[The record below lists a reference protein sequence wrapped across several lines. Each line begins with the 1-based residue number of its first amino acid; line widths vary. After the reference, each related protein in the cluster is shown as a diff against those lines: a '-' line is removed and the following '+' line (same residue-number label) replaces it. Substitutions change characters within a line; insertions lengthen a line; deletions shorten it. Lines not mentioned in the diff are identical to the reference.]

1 MLQLLVIAKRPS
13 KNCRHT
19 KEIMTADKVI
29 MSIEDH
35 KEEGQ
40 EDKVYNQ
47 NLKDIP
53 LSKISH
59 RSNRTMSHLT
69 ITNQDMKNV
78 LIV

>member
-1 MLQLLVIAKRPS
+1 
-13 KNCRHT
+13 
-19 KEIMTADKVI
+19 MTADKVI
-29 MSIEDH
+29 MPIGDH

-59 RSNRTMSHLT
+59 RYNRNMSHLT